1 MKPLVAIS
9 SKCNPSRGGLLGLIQ
24 DFEKRLQ
31 SVVEVSLAR
40 TFRSGIEPVE
50 LSRRVMR
57 EMYDNKMVSVGR
69 VIAPNRFIISLAQMD
84 MEKFRPIE
92 SQLKTELVRTLNQYA
107 AQEGW
112 TLMGPIEILLESDPD
127 QAVGTQHIRCET
139 AERPV
144 ADSGILISPDGQ
156 RIELSDRLSFGRS
169 HDCDVIL
176 QDHNCSRHHAEV
188 RKVDEGFEVVD
199 LGSTNG
205 TFINNV
211 QVQRQVL
218 REGDA
223 LRMGRTTF
231 RFVTA

>member
-1 MKPLVAIS
+1 M
-9 SKCNPSRGGLLGLIQ
+9 GLAQ
-24 DFEKRLQ
+24 DFERRLQ
-31 SVVEVSLAR
+31 RVVEGTLAK
-40 TFRSGIEPVE
+40 TFRSGVEPIEM
-50 LSRRVMR
+50 SRKLMR

-69 VIAPNRFIISLAQMD
+69 VIAPNRFTIGLSAAD
-84 MEKFRPIE
+84 FEKFEPIE
-92 SQLKTELVRTLNQYA
+92 SQLRAELARTLNQYA

-112 TLMGPIEILLESDPD
+112 TLLGPIEILLESKPN
-127 QAVGTQHIRCET
+127 QTVGTQRIRCET

-156 RIELSDRLSFGRS
+156 RIELPDVLSFGRS
-169 HDCDVIL
+169 HECDVIL

-188 RKVDEGFEVVD
+188 RKIDEGFEVVD

-223 LRMGRTTF
+223 LRMGRTSF
-231 RFVTA
+231 RFVTS